1 MKKLQHVIW
10 RWNFAFVLMMTTVVV
25 GIMTITGYKM
35 ILEDYSQ
42 SKSNLLARLAE
53 QSEVISKSAS
63 LLALDIYTEQAY
75 YLLTKYQDTERLN
88 GNISQIAEEAN
99 RYFQSIG
106 VELSVTIIMK
116 NGFEYASKFKTE
128 DDFNAIKST
137 YWYIDNFSND
147 KSQIWT
153 MRLSED
159 GKHKSAILSYGK
171 IVRNGTGEYEGI
183 ILVNASERAYYGLY
197 RDVVDEYNKAYILD
211 ENGRVISHSQKSL
224 IGMDL
229 VYMPYFIEQ
238 YQNEPYK
245 ISRKGGKNVLTT
257 VLHDELTKWT
267 FVQESDLSYIYQGY
281 IPSLVTVMVI
291 VIGIITIWSIGFY
304 NLAQKVSMPL
314 KFFSDSLNRAA
325 HENFQPVQLGNE
337 YKEVYDVGI
346 IYNKLVCKIENLIDH
361 IKREEQIKRK
371 NELAFLQMQINPHF
385 MHNTLFSIKCLI
397 DLGKTHEAAKM
408 TELFMKMLTA
418 PINAQNEFIN
428 LKSEAQSIET
438 YVELMSYRYG
448 NKVRLEVYIDEGAED
463 FMVPRLIFQPI
474 VENSIFYGFN
484 NMDENCVID
493 LFAYITDDCLYV
505 EIRDN
510 GCGIS
515 RQEIENIYTRRKNK
529 KLAFNNIG
537 LTNIKERIR
546 ILYGP
551 KSFLSVSSIEGEG
564 TSTVMCLQRAE
575 EKD

>member
-10 RWNFAFVLMMTTVVV
+10 RWNFAFMLLMTTIVISIVA
-25 GIMTITGYKM
+25 ITGYKM
-35 ILEDYSQ
+35 ILTDYSQ
-42 SKSNLLARLAE
+42 SKSDLLARLAE

-63 LLALDIYTEQAY
+63 LLAQDIYTDQAY
-75 YLLTKYQDTERLN
+75 YLLTKYEDTESL
-88 GNISQIAEEAN
+88 SEAIAKTTAEAN

-106 VELSVTIIMK
+106 VELSVTIIMES
-116 NGFEYASKFKTE
+116 GFQYATKHQSE
-128 DDFNAIKST
+128 DEFNEIKGT

-147 KSQIWT
+147 KNQIWT

-171 IVRNGTGEYEGI
+171 IVRNGAGEYAGI

-197 RDVVDEYNKAYILD
+197 RDVVDDYNKAYILD
-211 ENGRVISHSQKSL
+211 ENGRVISHSQTSL
-224 IGMDL
+224 IGMNL

-238 YQNEPYK
+238 YRGESYG
-245 ISRKGGKNVLTT
+245 ISRKGGRNVLTT
-257 VLHDELTKWT
+257 VLHDDLTKWT
-267 FVQESDLSYIYQGY
+267 FVLESDLSYIYQGY
-281 IPSLVTVMVI
+281 IPSLLSV
-291 VIGIITIWSIGFY
+291 GIIMICIIIVWAIGFY
-304 NLAQKVSMPL
+304 ILAQKVSMPL

-325 HENFQPVQLGNE
+325 NENFQPVQLGTE
-337 YKEVYDVGI
+337 YKEVYDVGV
-346 IYNKLVCKIENLIDH
+346 IYNKMVCKIENLIHH
-361 IKREEQIKRK
+361 IKSEEQEKRK
-371 NELAFLQMQINPHF
+371 SELAFLQMQINPHF

-397 DLGKTHEAAKM
+397 DLGKTEEAAKM

-418 PINAQNEFIN
+418 PIHAQNEFIT
-428 LKSEAQSIET
+428 LKSEAQGIET

-448 NKVRLEVYIDEGAED
+448 SKVRLEVYIDESADD

-515 RQEIENIYTRRKNK
+515 REEIENIYTRRKNE
-529 KLAFNNIG
+529 KLAFNNVG

-564 TSTVMCLQRAE
+564 TSTVMCLQRVE
-575 EKD
+575 EKE